1 MIRRPRTA
9 SRLEDFGEL
18 FDPSEAAEPIL
29 ARGVRQALTEWLTEI
44 WAEDELIAAGA
55 SPRKR
60 AMFTGAPGTGK
71 TTLAHHLA
79 GRLGLRMLAVRPDRL
94 ISKWS
99 GQTSEQ
105 IGELFTLAA
114 EPTAAEIADGS
125 EKTEPVLLFF
135 DEFDAVSRQRRRSE
149 QGIDDEKNAIVDTML
164 QRIEQHRGYLVA
176 ATNYAES
183 IDQAIW
189 RRFDMH
195 ITLEL
200 PGQGERERIL
210 ARYFAPFVLPKAALH
225 VLAESCETA
234 SPALM
239 RALAENIK
247 RTLIVG
253 PKLGAD
259 MEKRAVFGRVLSAI
273 HPHPD
278 LGKPRLWSLGTAD
291 PAIGALPWPLSRDAT
306 PVENEMATSDSMVGV
321 VPFRRPAP

>member
-1 MIRRPRTA
+1 MMSMPRSA
-9 SRLEDFGEL
+9 SKLEDFGEL
-18 FDPSEAAEPIL
+18 FEPSEAAEPIL

-44 WAEDELIAAGA
+44 WAEDELIAAGV

-79 GRLGLRMLAVRPDRL
+79 ARLGLRMLAVRPDRL
-94 ISKWS
+94 ISKWC

-114 EPTAAEIADGS
+114 EPTAAELADGG

-149 QGIDDEKNAIVDTML
+149 QGSDDEKNAIVDTML

-239 RALAENIK
+239 RALAENLK

-278 LGKPRLWSLGTAD
+278 LGKPRLWSLGAND
-291 PAIGALPWPLSRDAT
+291 PALVALPWPLTRDGEAA
-306 PVENEMATSDSMVGV
+306 EIETSAPALAAGV